1 MDFPQKLDF
10 SKEKVEVMCN
20 KLNELRY
27 IDCLVLDKWEYA
39 PCGYK
44 TKNEPDDNLVWEEY
58 KDGTS
63 LYGYDKHY
71 WLKTKIKTPKAQ
83 EGKELFLSVIIGRE
97 GLTDTQNPQSIV
109 YLNGENVQAL
119 DTNHTTVKLDYDTEY
134 DLKIYFYTGRL
145 MCDSLFRAKL
155 VYMDEKINKLY
166 YDILVPYNALC
177 CLDEKSYD
185 YIKSLK
191 ALDEALI
198 YLDLRDFYSKEF
210 YESIDKCQ
218 EILQE
223 EYYKKLCGKNDG
235 IINVIG
241 HTHIDVAWLWSLAQT
256 EEKAQRSFAT
266 VINLMNRYPE
276 YKFMSSQPQL
286 YKYVKKNDPV
296 LYEKIKEKIKEGRW
310 LPEGAMWLEADT
322 NLSSGESL
330 IRQLLFGKR
339 FFKEEFGVENRI
351 LWLPD
356 VFGYSGALPQILRK
370 SGVDRFFTA
379 KLTWS
384 ETNSMPHNTFIWKGI
399 DGSEVFTNFISSYV
413 RNLTPSVFKNAW
425 DDYKDKK
432 YTTEVISTFGYG
444 DGGGGPTQEMLE
456 NYKRLKYGLPGFPK
470 AVMEMPDVY
479 FDKAEKEFL
488 DTSKRLK
495 HTPVWQGEL
504 YLEMHRG
511 TYTTMAK
518 NKKYNRMSELLYQSL
533 ESASL
538 SANILNDL
546 VYPQERINDNWEII
560 LLNQFHD
567 IIPGSSIK
575 EVYEDSHRQYE
586 AVLKNG
592 EEMYNDAL
600 NSLKANVNTDG
611 GLFVYNPNAFE
622 FSGIV
627 ETEKGSVYVENIPS
641 LGYKV
646 VNPLD
651 VEKTV
656 KAENGIIEN
665 SLLKVTFNE
674 NGEIVSVYDKEELR
688 ECVNDGGVFNRF
700 EVFEDY
706 PRNFD
711 AWEITSYYKQ
721 KKWIVDSLN
730 EISYFNEDLKAGI
743 KIKRSYS
750 KSEIW
755 QTISLKHNSK
765 EIEFDTKINWNEDH
779 VLLKTAFDT
788 NIHTTTAN
796 CDIQFGHI
804 ERPTHE
810 NTPWDAAKFEI
821 CAHKWVDISEYGY
834 GVSLLNDCK
843 YGYSL
848 ENGTIKLSLLKAP
861 TDPNPVAD
869 RGEHTFKYVLYPHKG
884 DFRQGGTI
892 EKAYVLNKPLIAQS
906 IEKQTGANKDTFS
919 LISCDKENVVIETVK
934 KAENDNSFIV
944 RLYEAYDSKVNAT
957 LISGADIK
965 KAYICDMM
973 ENIIEEIEVINNQIR
988 ISLKNF
994 EILTLKIEK

>member
-27 IDCLVLDKWEYA
+27 IDCCVLDKWEYA
-39 PCGYK
+39 SCGYK

-58 KDGTS
+58 KDGIS

-71 WLKTKIKTPKAQ
+71 WLKTKIKTP
-83 EGKELFLSVIIGRE
+83 EYSCGKELFLSVKVGRE

-119 DTNHTTVKLDYDTEY
+119 DTNHTTVKLDFDTEY
-134 DLKIYFYTGRL
+134 DIKIYFYTGRL
-145 MCDSLFRAKL
+145 MCDSLFRAKI
-155 VYMDEKINKLY
+155 VYLDEKINKLY
-166 YDILVPYNALC
+166 YDISVPYEALC
-177 CLDEKSYD
+177 CLDESSYD

-198 YLDLRDFYSKEF
+198 YLDLRDCYSKEF

-218 EILQE
+218 EILNE
-223 EYYKKLCGKNDG
+223 EYYNKLCGKNDG
-235 IINVIG
+235 VVNVIG

-266 VINLMNRYPE
+266 VINLMERYPE

-296 LYEKIKEKIKEGRW
+296 LYDKIKEKVKEGRW

-330 IRQLLFGKR
+330 IRQIIFGKR
-339 FFKEEFGVENRI
+339 FFKEEFGVENNI

-399 DGSEVFTNFISSYV
+399 DGTPIFTNFISSYV
-413 RNLTPSVFKNAW
+413 RNLKPSVLKAAW
-425 DDYKDKK
+425 DEYKDKK
-432 YTTEVISTFGYG
+432 YTTEVISPFGFG

-456 NYKRLKYGLPGFPK
+456 NYERLKRGLPGMPK
-470 AVMEMPDVY
+470 AVMEMPNVY

-488 DTSKRLK
+488 DTSERLK
-495 HTPVWQGEL
+495 KTPEWQGEL

-518 NKKYNRMSELLYQSL
+518 NKKYNRKSEFLYQSL
-533 ESASL
+533 ESASV
-538 SANILNDL
+538 SANVLNDAS
-546 VYPQERINDNWEII
+546 YPQTRINDNWELI

-586 AVLKNG
+586 EVIENG
-592 EEMYNDAL
+592 NEMYNDAL

-611 GLFVYNPNAFE
+611 GLFVYNPNAFT

-627 ETEKGSVYVENIPS
+627 ETENGSVYVENIPS

-646 VNPLD
+646 VTPVNVSP
-651 VEKTV
+651 VFNAK
-656 KAENGIIEN
+656 NGIIEN
-665 SLLKVTFNE
+665 ELIKITLNE
-674 NGEIVSVYDKEELR
+674 NAEIISVYDKEYDR
-688 ECVNDGGVFNRF
+688 ECVNENGVMNRF

-711 AWEITSYYKQ
+711 AWEITNYYKQ
-721 KKWIVDSLN
+721 KKWVIDN
-730 EISYFNEDLKAGI
+730 IYEISYFTDNLKAGI
-743 KIKRSYS
+743 RVKRNYG
-750 KSEIW
+750 KSVIW
-755 QTISLKHNSK
+755 QTISVKYNSK
-765 EIEFDTKINWNEDH
+765 EIEFDTKIDWQEDH

-788 NIHTTTAN
+788 NIHTNNAS

-821 CAHKWVDISEYGY
+821 CAHKWVDISEFGY

-843 YGYSL
+843 YGYSM

-861 TDPNPVAD
+861 TDPNPIAD
-869 RGEHTFKYVLYPHKG
+869 RGEHTFKYVLYPHQG
-884 DFRQGGTI
+884 NLQQGGTI
-892 EKAYVLNKPLIAQS
+892 NKAYALNKPPVACN
-906 IEKQTGANKDTFS
+906 IEKQTGTNPESFS
-919 LISCDKENVVIETVK
+919 LISCDKENVVVETVK
-934 KAENDNSFIV
+934 KAENDNTVIV
-944 RLYEAYDSKVNAT
+944 RLYEAFNSKVKANLT
-957 LISGADIK
+957 FGFDVK
-965 KAYICDMM
+965 KAYICDMT
-973 ENIIEEIEVINNQIR
+973 ENTLEQIETNNNTIQIN
-988 ISLKNF
+988 LKNF
-994 EILTLKIEK
+994 EVLTLKLEK

>member
-1 MDFPQKLDF
+1 MDFPQKQDF

-27 IDCLVLDKWEYA
+27 IDYCTLENWEYA

-44 TKNEPDDNLVWEEY
+44 TKNEPDDDLVWEKY
-58 KDGTS
+58 KEGTS
-63 LYGYDKHY
+63 LYGYDQHY
-71 WLKTKIKTPKAQ
+71 WLKTKIKTPSKA
-83 EGKELFLSVIIGRE
+83 EGKELFLSVIIGLE

-119 DTNHTTVKLDYDTEY
+119 DTNHTMVKLEYDTEY

-145 MCDSLFRAKL
+145 MCDSLFRAKI
-155 VYMDEKINKLY
+155 VYLDEKINKLY
-166 YDILVPYNALC
+166 YDIFVPFEALC

-198 YLDLRDFYSKEF
+198 YLDLREFYSKEF

-218 EILQE
+218 EVLQE
-223 EYYKKLCGKNDG
+223 EYYKKLCGKSDC
-235 IINVIG
+235 IVNVIG

-266 VINLMNRYPE
+266 VINLMNRFPE

-296 LYEKIKEKIKEGRW
+296 LYEKVKEKIKEGRW
-310 LPEGAMWLEADT
+310 LAEGSMWLEADT

-330 IRQLLFGKR
+330 IRQIIFGKR
-339 FFKEEFGVENRI
+339 FFKEEFGVENNI

-384 ETNSMPHNTFIWKGI
+384 ETNSMPHNTFMWKGI
-399 DGSEVFTNFISSYV
+399 DGTPIFTNFISSYV
-413 RNLTPSVFKNAW
+413 RELKPDVLKDAW
-425 DDYKDKK
+425 DEYKDKK
-432 YTTEVISTFGYG
+432 YTAEIVSPFGFG

-456 NYKRLKYGLPGFPK
+456 NYDRLKHGLPGLPK
-470 AVMEMPDVY
+470 AVMEMPNVY
-479 FDKAEKEFL
+479 FDKAEKDFI
-488 DTSKRLK
+488 DTCQRLK
-495 HTPVWQGEL
+495 QTPVWQGEL

-533 ESASL
+533 ESAFI
-538 SANILNDL
+538 SANALNNAS
-546 VYPQERINDNWEII
+546 YPQERINENWEII

-567 IIPGSSIK
+567 IIPGSSIR

-586 AVLKNG
+586 EVLSNG
-592 EEMYNDAL
+592 NEMYNDAL
-600 NSLKANVNTDG
+600 NSLKANVNTEG
-611 GLFVYNPNAFE
+611 GLFVYNPNAFV

-627 ETEKGSVYVENIPS
+627 ETENGSVYVKDIPS

-646 VNPLD
+646 VKAET
-651 VEKTV
+651 VENTV
-656 KAENGIIEN
+656 KAENGVIEN
-665 SLLKVTFNE
+665 ELIKVTFNE
-674 NGEIVSVYDKEELR
+674 NAEIISVYDKEEER
-688 ECVNDGGVFNRF
+688 EVVNTGGYFNRF

-711 AWEITSYYKQ
+711 AWEITNYYKQ
-721 KKWIVDSLN
+721 KKWIIDNLD
-730 EISYFNEDLKAGI
+730 EISYFSDALKAGI
-743 KIKRSYS
+743 KIKRSYG
-750 KSEIW
+750 KSVIW

-788 NIHTTTAN
+788 DIHTNNAT
-796 CDIQFGHI
+796 CDIQFGNI

-810 NTPWDAAKFEI
+810 NTPWDSAKFEI

-834 GVSLLNDCK
+834 GVSLINDCK

-848 ENGTIKLSLLKAP
+848 ENGTIKLSILKAP

-884 DFRQGGTI
+884 DWRQGGTVQ
-892 EKAYVLNKPLIAQS
+892 KAYVLNKPLVAS
-906 IEKQTGANKDTFS
+906 NIEKQTGKNPDAFS

-934 KAENDNSFIV
+934 KAENDNSVIV
-944 RLYEAYDSKVNAT
+944 RLYEAYNSKVNAT
-957 LISGADIK
+957 LTLGTDIK

-973 ENIIEEIEVINNQIR
+973 ENVIEETEVINNQIK